1 MKIEISDFIH
11 VLKEEFEIPQ
21 SVTFSSQTI
30 IESVIEMSSINALIF
45 LALIKTEY
53 DVALTAGDLL
63 HAKTVQEL
71 YDIVVSKAITE

>member
-1 MKIEISDFIH
+1 MNIEISDFIR
-11 VLKEEFEIPQ
+11 LLEEEFELASEEAITPDT
-21 SVTFSSQTI
+21 V

-63 HAKTVQEL
+63 HAKTIQDL
-71 YDIVVSKAITE
+71 FDVVVEKSK